1 MNHLGS
7 GHVLIN
13 KPASQPGG
21 LPRAMTPSNHQQPP
35 SNAKQRETR
44 KAEQYGSFAA
54 NRQQTVTPEIIF
66 EEKPRAGT
74 FSAWLDVDPGTTA
87 RRAREEAT

>member
-13 KPASQPGG
+13 NRQAS
-21 LPRAMTPSNHQQPP
+21 
-35 SNAKQRETR
+35 REDRPTTNVNQTTT
-44 KAEQYGSFAA
+44 QYGSFAA
-54 NRQQTVTPEIIF
+54 TRQHPAPLKNFF
-66 EEKPRAGT
+66 EEKARAGT